1 MKWIYFCFR
10 YCKRVVFGFGWFFLI
25 YGKKNILK
33 REILNEREIFF
44 YRYIRLMFKGN
55 KMLLVVF
62 LFLKLYGISLLEY

>member
-1 MKWIYFCFR
+1 M
-10 YCKRVVFGFGWFFLI
+10 VFGFGWFFLI

-33 REILNEREIFF
+33 IEILNEREREI
-44 YRYIRLMFKGN
+44 YIRLMFKGN